1 MTLAAYISIY
11 LYPVLTES
19 FMISVLRRFSI
30 LQRLFLMLI
39 LAAIGTLCFA
49 SFSINEQRNNLIK
62 QKWVQNDA
70 QLTTVISI
78 IESHRKQVTQGKT
91 SLTDAQEEAAQ
102 LVNEIGSGSDG
113 NFVLIDE
120 NNRIISHGGSANFI
134 GQSAN
139 TMQAQ
144 DENLSLSDMVTEAKT
159 ASISKQKFTMLNPNT
174 GNIEVK
180 LIEARYYPAWKWTL
194 VTGSYMSDI
203 NEATYGVVI
212 NYLIIMV
219 LISAPIFAFFLIL
232 NHSISSPL
240 KEAIAAMK
248 DISEGEGDLTKRL
261 PTVGNDEVVELA
273 VAFNLFVEKI
283 NLMVG
288 HLKPLGNSLNQD
300 ANRLLTAVEESNAC
314 VDHLHQ
320 ETSSVAT
327 AINEMLST
335 THEMANNTQQ
345 AADAANSVQHQV
357 EQSKTLM
364 DKTLGNTEDLVEELI
379 NAELIT
385 QHLVHSSD
393 QIGSIL
399 DVIRGIADQ
408 TNLLALN
415 AAIEAAR
422 AGAHGRGFAVV
433 ADEVRALATRTQVS
447 TNEIQKIITEI
458 QSGVAGVMNSNSNTQ
473 QRSVQLQSQVNEVN
487 DALNDILGLIAHISD
502 MNTQLASATEE
513 QSLVTEEINRNVCS
527 ITELTEVTVKAN
539 ESNKCAAISLQDL
552 SEDTAQTLAQF
563 KV

>member
-1 MTLAAYISIY
+1 
-11 LYPVLTES
+11 
-19 FMISVLRRFSI
+19 MISALRRLTI
-30 LQRLFLMLI
+30 LQRLILMLV

-62 QKWVQNDA
+62 QKWGQNDA
-70 QLTTVISI
+70 QLSTVISI
-78 IESHRKQVTQGKT
+78 IEAHRKQISQGKI
-91 SLTDAQEEAAQ
+91 SLADAKDEAAQ
-102 LVNEIGSGSDG
+102 LVNEIGFGNDG
-113 NFVLIDE
+113 YFVLIDE
-120 NNRIISHGGSANFI
+120 NDNIIAHGVSADLI
-134 GQSAN
+134 GQSAK
-139 TMQAQ
+139 TIQAQ
-144 DENLSLSDMVTEAKT
+144 DRNLSLADMVREAKI
-159 ASISKQKFTMLNPNT
+159 ANISQQQFYIINPQT
-174 GNIEVK
+174 GDIEEK
-180 LIEARYYPAWKWTL
+180 LVEARYYPAWGWTL

-203 NEATYGVVI
+203 NEDTYEVVI
-212 NYLIIMV
+212 NYLIIMI

-240 KEAIAAMK
+240 KEAITTMK
-248 DISEGEGDLTKRL
+248 DIAQGEGDLTRRL

-288 HLKPLGNSLNQD
+288 HLKPLGDSLNQD

-345 AADAANSVQHQV
+345 AADAANSVQHQA

-364 DKTLGNTEDLVEELI
+364 DKTLENTESLVDELKS
-379 NAELIT
+379 AELIT
-385 QHLVHSSD
+385 QNLAHSSD
-393 QIGSIL
+393 QIGNIL

-458 QSGVAGVMNSNSNTQ
+458 QSGVAGVMSSNSNTQ
-473 QRSVQLQSQVNEVN
+473 QRSVQLQSQANKVG
-487 DALNDILGLIAHISD
+487 DALNDILSLIAHISD

-539 ESNKCAAISLQDL
+539 ESNKFAAISLQDL
-552 SEDTAQTLAQF
+552 SKDTAQTLAQF

>member
-1 MTLAAYISIY
+1 
-11 LYPVLTES
+11 
-19 FMISVLRRFSI
+19 MIALLRRFTI
-30 LQRLFLMLI
+30 LQRLILMLV

-70 QLTTVISI
+70 QLVTVLSI
-78 IESHRKQVTQGKT
+78 IDAHRKQVSQGKIT
-91 SLTDAQEEAAQ
+91 LKDAKAEATQ
-102 LVNEIGSGSDG
+102 LINEIGFGKDG
-113 NFVLIDE
+113 YFILIDE
-120 NNRIISHGGSANFI
+120 NSSIISHGTSPNLI
-134 GQSAN
+134 GQHAN
-139 TMQAQ
+139 KIHSQNSQ
-144 DENLSLSDMVTEAKT
+144 LSLADMVSEAQT
-159 ASISKQKFTMLNPNT
+159 ATVSKQTFFIVNPQT
-174 GNIEVK
+174 RAIEEK
-180 LIEARYYPAWKWTL
+180 LVEARYYPAWDWTL

-203 NEATYGVVI
+203 NEATYEVVL

-219 LISAPIFAFFLIL
+219 LISAPIFGFFLIL
-232 NHSISSPL
+232 NHSISVPL
-240 KEAIAAMK
+240 KEAIAAME
-248 DISEGEGDLTKRL
+248 DIAKGEGDLTKRL
-261 PTVGNDEVVELA
+261 PTVGKDEVVDLA
-273 VAFNLFVEKI
+273 IAFNLFVEKI

-288 HLKPLGNSLNQD
+288 HLKPLGDSLNQD

-335 THEMANNTQQ
+335 THEMASNTQQ
-345 AADAANSVQHQV
+345 AADAANGVQTQAQ
-357 EQSKTLM
+357 QSKSMMDQTLIHTEKLV
-364 DKTLGNTEDLVEELI
+364 DELKNSEVITHNLG
-379 NAELIT
+379 
-385 QHLVHSSD
+385 QSSD

-399 DVIRGIADQ
+399 DVIRGIAEQ

-433 ADEVRALATRTQVS
+433 ADEVRALATRTQES
-447 TNEIQKIITEI
+447 TNEIQKIISDI
-458 QSGVAGVMNSNSNTQ
+458 QSGVASVMTSNSDTQ
-473 QRSVQLQSQVNEVN
+473 SRSVQLQNQTKEVGSS
-487 DALNDILGLIAHISD
+487 LEDILGLIAHISD

-527 ITELTEVTVKAN
+527 ITELTEVSVKAN
-539 ESNKCAAISLQDL
+539 ESNKSAAISLQDL
-552 SEDTAQTLAQF
+552 SEDTAKTLAQF

>member
-1 MTLAAYISIY
+1 MI
-11 LYPVLTES
+11 VL
-19 FMISVLRRFSI
+19 LRRFTI
-30 LQRLFLMLI
+30 LQRLILMLV

-70 QLTTVISI
+70 QLVTVLSI
-78 IESHRKQVTQGKT
+78 IDAHRKQVSQGKIT
-91 SLTDAQEEAAQ
+91 LKDAKAEAAQ
-102 LVNEIGSGSDG
+102 LVNEIGFGEDG
-113 NFVLIDE
+113 YFILIDE
-120 NNRIISHGGSANFI
+120 NSSIISHGISPNLI
-134 GQSAN
+134 GQQAN
-139 TMQAQ
+139 KIHSKNSQ
-144 DENLSLSDMVTEAKT
+144 LSLADMVSEAKT
-159 ASISKQKFTMLNPNT
+159 STVSKQTFFIVNPQT
-174 GNIEVK
+174 RAIEEK
-180 LIEARYYPAWKWTL
+180 LVEARYYPAWDWTL

-203 NEATYGVVI
+203 NEATYEVVL
-212 NYLIIMV
+212 NYLVIMV
-219 LISAPIFAFFLIL
+219 LISAPIFGFFLIL
-232 NHSISSPL
+232 NHSISVPL
-240 KEAIAAMK
+240 KEAIAAME
-248 DISEGEGDLTKRL
+248 DIAKGEGDLTKRL
-261 PTVGNDEVVELA
+261 PTVGKDEVVDLA
-273 VAFNLFVEKI
+273 IAFNLFVEKI

-288 HLKPLGNSLNQD
+288 HLKPLGDSLNQD

-345 AADAANSVQHQV
+345 AADAANGVQTQAQ
-357 EQSKTLM
+357 QSKSMMDQTLIHTEKLV
-364 DKTLGNTEDLVEELI
+364 DELKNSEVITHNLG
-379 NAELIT
+379 
-385 QHLVHSSD
+385 QSSD

-399 DVIRGIADQ
+399 DVIRGIAEQ

-433 ADEVRALATRTQVS
+433 ADEVRALATRTQES
-447 TNEIQKIITEI
+447 TNEIQKIISDI
-458 QSGVAGVMNSNSNTQ
+458 QSGVASVMTSNSDTQ
-473 QRSVQLQSQVNEVN
+473 SRSVQLQNQTKEVGN
-487 DALNDILGLIAHISD
+487 SLDDILDLIAHISD

-527 ITELTEVTVKAN
+527 ITELTEVSVKAN
-539 ESNKCAAISLQDL
+539 ESNKSAAISLQDL
-552 SEDTAQTLAQF
+552 SEDTAKTLAQF

>member
-1 MTLAAYISIY
+1 MI
-11 LYPVLTES
+11 VL
-19 FMISVLRRFSI
+19 LRRFTI
-30 LQRLFLMLI
+30 LQRLILMLV

-70 QLTTVISI
+70 QLVTVLSI
-78 IESHRKQVTQGKT
+78 IDAHRKQVSQGKIT
-91 SLTDAQEEAAQ
+91 LKDAKAEAAQ
-102 LVNEIGSGSDG
+102 LVNEIGFGEDG
-113 NFVLIDE
+113 YFILVDE
-120 NNRIISHGGSANFI
+120 NSSIISHGVSPNLI
-134 GQSAN
+134 GQQAN
-139 TMQAQ
+139 KIHSKNSQ
-144 DENLSLSDMVTEAKT
+144 LSLADMVSEAKT
-159 ASISKQKFTMLNPNT
+159 STVSKQTFFIVNPQT
-174 GNIEVK
+174 RAIEEK
-180 LIEARYYPAWKWTL
+180 LVEARYYPAWDWTL

-203 NEATYGVVI
+203 NEATYDVVL
-212 NYLIIMV
+212 NYLVIMV
-219 LISAPIFAFFLIL
+219 LISAPIFGFFLIL
-232 NHSISSPL
+232 NHSISVPL
-240 KEAIAAMK
+240 KEAIAAME
-248 DISEGEGDLTKRL
+248 DIAKGEGDLTKRL
-261 PTVGNDEVVELA
+261 PTVGKDEVVDLA
-273 VAFNLFVEKI
+273 IAFNLFVEKI

-288 HLKPLGNSLNQD
+288 HLKPLGDSLNQD

-345 AADAANSVQHQV
+345 AADAANGVQTQAQ
-357 EQSKTLM
+357 QSKSMMDQTLIHTEKLV
-364 DKTLGNTEDLVEELI
+364 DELKNSEVITHNLG
-379 NAELIT
+379 
-385 QHLVHSSD
+385 QSSD

-399 DVIRGIADQ
+399 DVIRGIAEQ

-433 ADEVRALATRTQVS
+433 ADEVRALATRTQES
-447 TNEIQKIITEI
+447 TNEIQKIISDI
-458 QSGVAGVMNSNSNTQ
+458 QSGVASVMTSNSDTQ
-473 QRSVQLQSQVNEVN
+473 SRSVQLQNQTKEVGN
-487 DALNDILGLIAHISD
+487 SLDDILDLIAHISD

-527 ITELTEVTVKAN
+527 ITELTEVSVKAN
-539 ESNKCAAISLQDL
+539 ESNKSAAISLQDL
-552 SEDTAQTLAQF
+552 SEDTAKTLAQF

>member
-1 MTLAAYISIY
+1 
-11 LYPVLTES
+11 
-19 FMISVLRRFSI
+19 MIALLRRFTI
-30 LQRLFLMLI
+30 LQRLILMLV

-70 QLTTVISI
+70 QLVTVMSI
-78 IESHRKQVTQGKT
+78 IDAHRKQVSQGKIT
-91 SLTDAQEEAAQ
+91 LKDAKAEAAQ
-102 LVNEIGSGSDG
+102 LVNEIGFGEDG
-113 NFVLIDE
+113 YFILIDE
-120 NNRIISHGGSANFI
+120 NSSIISHGISPNLI
-134 GQSAN
+134 GQQAN
-139 TMQAQ
+139 KIHSQNSQ
-144 DENLSLSDMVTEAKT
+144 ISLADMVGEAKT
-159 ASISKQKFTMLNPNT
+159 ATVSKQRFSIVNPQT
-174 GNIEVK
+174 RAIEEK
-180 LIEARYYPAWKWTL
+180 LVEARYYPAWDWTL

-203 NEATYGVVI
+203 DEATYEVVL
-212 NYLIIMV
+212 NYLVIMV

-232 NHSISSPL
+232 NHSISVPL
-240 KEAIAAMK
+240 KEAIAAME
-248 DISEGEGDLTKRL
+248 DIAKGEGDLTKRL
-261 PTVGNDEVVELA
+261 PTIGKDEVVDLA
-273 VAFNLFVEKI
+273 IAFNLFVEKI

-345 AADAANSVQHQV
+345 AADAANGVQTQAQ
-357 EQSKTLM
+357 QSKSMMDQTLIHTEKLV
-364 DKTLGNTEDLVEELI
+364 DELKNSETITHNLG
-379 NAELIT
+379 
-385 QHLVHSSD
+385 QSSD

-399 DVIRGIADQ
+399 DVIRGIAEQ

-422 AGAHGRGFAVV
+422 AGTHGRGFAVV
-433 ADEVRALATRTQVS
+433 ADEVRALATRTQES
-447 TNEIQKIITEI
+447 TNEIQKIISDI
-458 QSGVAGVMNSNSNTQ
+458 QSGVASVMTSNSDTQ
-473 QRSVQLQSQVNEVN
+473 SRSIQLQNQTKEVGN
-487 DALNDILGLIAHISD
+487 SLDDILDLIAHISD

-527 ITELTEVTVKAN
+527 ITELTEVSVKAN
-539 ESNKCAAISLQDL
+539 ESNKSAAISLQDL
-552 SEDTAQTLAQF
+552 SEDTAKTLAQF